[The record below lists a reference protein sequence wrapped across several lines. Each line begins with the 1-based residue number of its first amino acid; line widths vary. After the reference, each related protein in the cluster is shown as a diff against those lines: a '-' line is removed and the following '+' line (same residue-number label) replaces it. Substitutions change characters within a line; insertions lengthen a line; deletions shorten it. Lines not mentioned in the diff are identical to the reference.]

1 MGPSCCAPPSSPAPA
16 LTALTAAPA
25 SAERCR
31 AEVNGAEV
39 VVEAENFANFAEEV
53 GTRERLLNWPAR
65 KWSKLWGTPPACDS
79 GVLFDYLATTVPL
92 DQIGLLL
99 TATPEDGHFLI
110 PARNYRGYCKKTFC
124 ERVNTTKE
132 ETVEISKNIARSA
145 VDRLSQPDNLR
156 AVAHKSGA
164 FILTG
169 GASALS
175 ANLATTG
182 STLAT
187 ALSTPAALAATGVS
201 VVAVGGAV
209 YMCSGEAEVSSDG

>member
-1 MGPSCCAPPSSPAPA
+1 MLRPAFVTLA
-16 LTALTAAPA
+16 LSLSAFLASPA

-31 AEVNGAEV
+31 AVVNGAEV
-39 VVEAENFANFAEEV
+39 VVEAENFANFADEV
-53 GTRERLLNWPAR
+53 GTRERLMNWPAR
-65 KWSKLWGTPPACDS
+65 KWSNLWGTPPACNS
-79 GVLFDYLATTVPL
+79 GVLFDYLATSVPL
-92 DQIGLLL
+92 DQINGYCL
-99 TATPEDGHFLI
+99 TATDENGYFLI
-110 PARNYRGYCKKTFC
+110 PGERNYRGYCRKTFC

-132 ETVEISKNIARSA
+132 ETVDIGKSIARSA
-145 VDRLSQPDNLR
+145 VDTVSQPENLR

-182 STLAT
+182 TTLAT

-209 YMCSGEAEVSSDG
+209 YMCSGGEEVSSDD

>member
-1 MGPSCCAPPSSPAPA
+1 MRQYAPIA
-16 LTALTAAPA
+16 LALSFLAFTAAPA
-25 SAERCR
+25 SAERCQ
-31 AEVNGAEV
+31 AVVNGAEV
-39 VVEAENFANFAEEV
+39 VVEAENFANFADEV
-53 GTRERLLNWPAR
+53 GTRERLMNWPAR
-65 KWSKLWGTPPACDS
+65 KWSKLWGTPPACNS

-92 DQIGLLL
+92 DQIDGYCL
-99 TATPEDGHFLI
+99 TATAEDGHFLI
-110 PARNYRGYCKKTFC
+110 PGERNYRGYCKKTFC
-124 ERVNTTKE
+124 ERVNTTKQ
-132 ETVEISKNIARSA
+132 ETVDISKSIARSA
-145 VDRLSQPDNLR
+145 VETVTQPENLR

-182 STLAT
+182 TTLAT

-209 YMCSGEAEVSSDG
+209 YMCSGDAEVSSDD

>member
-1 MGPSCCAPPSSPAPA
+1 MLRPA
-16 LTALTAAPA
+16 LITLALTLTTLLATPA

-31 AEVNGAEV
+31 ALVNGAEV
-39 VVEAENFANFAEEV
+39 VIEAENFANFADEV
-53 GTRERLLNWPAR
+53 GTRERLMNWPAR
-65 KWSKLWGTPPACDS
+65 KWSNLWGAPPACNS

-92 DQIGLLL
+92 DQINGYCL
-99 TATPEDGHFLI
+99 TATDEDGHFLI
-110 PARNYRGYCKKTFC
+110 PGERNYRGNCRKTFC

-132 ETVEISKNIARSA
+132 ETVSISKSIARSA
-145 VDRLSQPDNLR
+145 VDTISQPDNLR

-182 STLAT
+182 TTLAT

-209 YMCSGEAEVSSDG
+209 YMCSGGEEVSSDD

>member
-1 MGPSCCAPPSSPAPA
+1 MLRPALFALTLA
-16 LTALTAAPA
+16 LTALISAPA

-53 GTRERLLNWPAR
+53 GARERLINWPAR
-65 KWSKLWGTPPACDS
+65 KWSSLWGAPPACDS

-92 DQIGLLL
+92 DQIDGYCL

-110 PARNYRGYCKKTFC
+110 PGARNYRGYCKKTFC

-132 ETVEISKNIARSA
+132 ETVEISKNIARSV
-145 VDRLSQPDNLR
+145 VDRLSQPENLR

-187 ALSTPAALAATGVS
+187 ALATPAALAATGVS

>member
-1 MGPSCCAPPSSPAPA
+1 MQSYALPA
-16 LTALTAAPA
+16 LAFALTTVMASSA

-39 VVEAENFANFAEEV
+39 VIEAENFANFADEV
-53 GTRERLLNWPAR
+53 GTRERLMDWPAR
-65 KWSKLWGTPPACDS
+65 KWNRLWGTPPACDS

-92 DQIGLLL
+92 DQIDGYCL
-99 TATPEDGHFLI
+99 TATEEDGYFLI
-110 PARNYRGYCKKTFC
+110 PGARNYRGHCKKTFC
-124 ERVNTTKE
+124 ERVNTTKQ
-132 ETVEISKNIARSA
+132 ETVEIGRSIARSA
-145 VDRLSQPDNLR
+145 VDTVTQPDNLR
-156 AVAHKSGA
+156 AVAHQSGA

-169 GASALS
+169 GAATLS
-175 ANLATTG
+175 ANLAATG

-209 YMCSGEAEVSSDG
+209 YMCSGDAEVSSDG

>member
-1 MGPSCCAPPSSPAPA
+1 MLVSCQDS
-16 LTALTAAPA
+16 TQQRKGF
-25 SAERCR
+25 SA
-31 AEVNGAEV
+31 VGAQGCG
-39 VVEAENFANFAEEV
+39 
-53 GTRERLLNWPAR
+53 GTRAPWRPR
-65 KWSKLWGTPPACDS
+65 S
-79 GVLFDYLATTVPL
+79 VP
-92 DQIGLLL
+92 G
-99 TATPEDGHFLI
+99 
-110 PARNYRGYCKKTFC
+110 ARNYRGYCKKTFC

-187 ALSTPAALAATGVS
+187 ALATPAALAATGVS